1 MHMGTR
7 APLAADTEFP
17 AQTNFGGEFEV
28 ACHQYLSMG
37 KTLNMIRERDGVTTG
52 DVGQRAQLPH
62 NRWRFVTAQAPE
74 AAVDNRNFMPM
85 TPAGVMA
92 SLRARLSASVAELK
106 KSFEGMDDRGDGVL
120 DKEEFRWGLHDC
132 GVDFTQ
138 DEFDIVCKVFDAN
151 NDGVISF
158 KEFFAALGGEDGQ
171 ESKK

>member
-1 MHMGTR
+1 M
-7 APLAADTEFP
+7 
-17 AQTNFGGEFEV
+17 
-28 ACHQYLSMG
+28 SMG

-62 NRWRFVTAQAPE
+62 NRWRFVLATDPN
-74 AAVDNRNFMPM
+74 AAIDNRSFMPM
-85 TPAGVMA
+85 TPDGVMA
-92 SLRARLSASVAELK
+92 SLRARLPASVAEMR

-158 KEFFAALGGEDGQ
+158 KEFFSALEGNSSSAQ